1 LENANVAIQ
10 QVSRPTLGNPFQDA
24 VITMENGSRLAGRG
38 LSSNTKTILELI
50 SSLTGWI
57 RLEDTFVSNT
67 RATVGADGC
76 AQDTAMAIKLCAGR
90 TALDMSRCPV
100 FDRHNI
106 IECIFANGGLTRES
120 RLSLADRK

>member
-50 SSLTGWI
+50 SSL
-57 RLEDTFVSNT
+57 
-67 RATVGADGC
+67 TVGADGC